1 LPTLVPSSG
10 APPAMPQDADRD
22 TVLNVLGPHPTDI
35 DDVVRATGLAVR
47 DVRII
52 LMELDLAGRIERHG
66 QHLVSRIESL
76 GEAL

>member
-1 LPTLVPSSG
+1 
-10 APPAMPQDADRD
+10 MPQDADRD
-22 TVLNVLGPHPTDI
+22 MVLNVLGPHPTDI

-66 QHLVSRIESL
+66 QHLVSRIEA
-76 GEAL
+76 GG